1 MKSWIPVFL
10 LLALCACSSPNETED
25 EALENEELERVDD
38 MRRVEEER
46 ADSMR
51 RALGIE

>member
-1 MKSWIPVFL
+1 ML
-10 LLALCACSSPNETED
+10 TMLACSSPAETED
-25 EALENEELERVDD
+25 EALENEELEKVED
-38 MRRVEEER
+38 MRRIEEER